1 MHFPM
6 ICRYNNCCCF
16 FLTLAITSVFKYL
29 PVSPQI
35 NLLTR
40 CVAGYKMFFMFF
52 NRSSKISRRWSLDNL
67 SPDSRREGYVRD
79 LRARH
84 RAQQL
89 GQRDEGYPFM
99 LSERN
104 KQAAAVTVAA
114 TSGSGG
120 SVSRQRH
127 FLCILNPSFL
137 SKAAIYNQCFLFLAF
152 ENLHQV
158 SDHSIWHV
166 CHNDRGICLNL
177 LKKQIF
183 VLPLITTI

>member
-1 MHFPM
+1 
-6 ICRYNNCCCF
+6 
-16 FLTLAITSVFKYL
+16 
-29 PVSPQI
+29 
-35 NLLTR
+35 
-40 CVAGYKMFFMFF
+40 MFFIFF

-127 FLCILNPSFL
+127 FLCISDLFFEQS
-137 SKAAIYNQCFLFLAF
+137 IYYIYITRISYFWRLRDCIKYQITQFGMFVTVIWEF
-152 ENLHQV
+152 V
-158 SDHSIWHV
+158 S
-166 CHNDRGICLNL
+166 IC
-177 LKKQIF
+177 
-183 VLPLITTI
+183 

>member
-1 MHFPM
+1 
-6 ICRYNNCCCF
+6 
-16 FLTLAITSVFKYL
+16 
-29 PVSPQI
+29 
-35 NLLTR
+35 
-40 CVAGYKMFFMFF
+40 MFFIFF

-84 RAQQL
+84 RAQQM

-183 VLPLITTI
+183 VLPLITI

>member
-1 MHFPM
+1 MLF
-6 ICRYNNCCCF
+6 IF
-16 FLTLAITSVFKYL
+16 
-29 PVSPQI
+29 
-35 NLLTR
+35 
-40 CVAGYKMFFMFF
+40 FF

-127 FLCILNPSFL
+127 FLCISDLFF
-137 SKAAIYNQCFLFLAF
+137 SKVAIYNQGFLFLAF

-166 CHNDRGICLNL
+166 CHSDLGICLNL
-177 LKKQIF
+177 MEKQIF
-183 VLPLITTI
+183 VLPLITI

>member
-1 MHFPM
+1 
-6 ICRYNNCCCF
+6 
-16 FLTLAITSVFKYL
+16 
-29 PVSPQI
+29 
-35 NLLTR
+35 
-40 CVAGYKMFFMFF
+40 MFFIFF

-84 RAQQL
+84 RAQQM

-127 FLCILNPSFL
+127 FLCISD
-137 SKAAIYNQCFLFLAF
+137 LFF
-152 ENLHQV
+152 EK
-158 SDHSIWHV
+158 SSYI
-166 CHNDRGICLNL
+166 
-177 LKKQIF
+177 
-183 VLPLITTI
+183 